1 MPPAR
6 CPTVREPL
14 DDRQLERALAEI
26 GDRLDYPNTNMWPAV
41 RARIT
46 ERQAMP
52 WWSFL
57 VGPRLAPVA
66 ATLAILVVATALLTP
81 GLAAR
86 AAEVLGLPG
95 IQIFRVRET
104 PAPAAAAPLTFAGQK
119 VSSLG
124 EASRIAGFEV
134 RAPAE
139 LGTPDAIY
147 VETSPARVSLV
158 YAARSGIPVSRST
171 GVSALVVQVRGSLDP
186 NVMGKAVGPETALD
200 AVPVSGGVGYWLEG
214 QPHQFFYRDSS
225 GNVLPET
232 LRLAENTLLWESAGV
247 TYRLEAD
254 VTKEAAVRIAL
265 SLR

>member
-1 MPPAR
+1 M
-6 CPTVREPL
+6 REPL
-14 DDRQLERALAEI
+14 DDRQLERALADI
-26 GDRLDYPNTNMWPAV
+26 GDRLDYPRTNMWPAV
-41 RARIT
+41 RARIA
-46 ERQAMP
+46 ERRALP

-66 ATLAILVVATALLTP
+66 ATLALLIVVTALLTP
-81 GLAAR
+81 GIAAR

-104 PAPAAAAPLTFAGQK
+104 PPPVANAPLTFDGQK
-119 VSSLG
+119 VSSLA

-139 LGTPDAIY
+139 LGAPDAIY
-147 VETSPARVSLV
+147 VETGPVRVSLV
-158 YAARSGIPVSRST
+158 YTARSGIPVSRST
-171 GVSALVVQVRGSLDP
+171 GLSALVVQVRGSLDP
-186 NVMGKAVGPETALD
+186 NVMGKAVGPETALES
-200 AVPVSGGVGYWLEG
+200 VPVGGGPGYWMAG

-232 LRLAENTLLWESAGV
+232 LRLAGSTLLWESGGV

-254 VTKEAAVRIAL
+254 VTKESAVRIAL